1 MRIIRDQKLIESIC
15 DDFGFIFL
23 ATMVVVNET
32 DDLDS
37 IDLDFVFEYDDD
49 EFPFE
54 VIARR
59 TSAQYLKNI
68 G

>member
-1 MRIIRDQKLIESIC
+1 MRIIRDQQLIESIC

>member
-1 MRIIRDQKLIESIC
+1 MKIIRDQQLIESIC

>member
-1 MRIIRDQKLIESIC
+1 MKIIRDQQLIESIC

-32 DDLDS
+32 DNLDS

-49 EFPFE
+49 EFPLE
-54 VIARR
+54 VITRS

>member
-1 MRIIRDQKLIESIC
+1 MRIIRDQQLIESIC

-32 DDLDS
+32 DDLDY